1 MTMAAKSEGLRERK
15 KRATR
20 EAITSTARRLFA
32 QRGFAAVTV
41 AEIAAAADVSEK
53 TVFNHF
59 ATKEAVLL
67 GTGDPRLA
75 RAAEE
80 VAARKPGVAVLD
92 VLRATTGALLD
103 DVAAGADAL
112 EDDLVV
118 PRIVRATPGL
128 AERLGVG
135 AAAEREATAL
145 AAAIGG
151 DALVAEVV
159 ARTLTWTHR
168 AIAREAFDGLLAGEE
183 PKALARR
190 LRPRAARAYD
200 QLVDGLGT
208 YGRKDDR
215 AVQSSDHR

>member
-1 MTMAAKSEGLRERK
+1 MAGTREGLRERK
-15 KRATR
+15 KRLTR
-20 EAITSTARRLFA
+20 EAITATARRLFA

-75 RAAEE
+75 RAATEIAE
-80 VAARKPGVAVLD
+80 RAPGVAVLD
-92 VLRATTGALLD
+92 VLRATTAALLD
-103 DVAAGADAL
+103 DVAAGADAV
-112 EDDLVV
+112 EEDLVV

-128 AERLGVG
+128 AERLGAG
-135 AAAEREATAL
+135 AEREAAAL

-159 ARTLTWTHR
+159 ARTLAWTHR
-168 AIAREAFDGLLAGEE
+168 AIAREALDGLLDGEE
-183 PKALARR
+183 PRALTKR
-190 LRPRAARAYD
+190 LGPRAALAYD
-200 QLVDGLGT
+200 QLADGLAA
-208 YGRKDDR
+208 YGRKNDR
-215 AVQSSDHR
+215 AVQ

>member
-1 MTMAAKSEGLRERK
+1 MTMAGTREGLRERK
-15 KRATR
+15 KRLTR
-20 EAITSTARRLFA
+20 EAITATARRLFA

-75 RAAEE
+75 RAATEIAE
-80 VAARKPGVAVLD
+80 RAPGVAVLD
-92 VLRATTGALLD
+92 VLRATTAALLD
-103 DVAAGADAL
+103 DVAAGADAV
-112 EDDLVV
+112 EEDLVV

-128 AERLGVG
+128 AERLGAG
-135 AAAEREATAL
+135 AEREAAALL

-159 ARTLTWTHR
+159 AHTLAGTHR
-168 AIAREAFDGLLAGEE
+168 AIAREALDGLLDGEE
-183 PKALARR
+183 PRALAKR
-190 LRPRAARAYD
+190 LRPRAALAYD
-200 QLVDGLGT
+200 QLADGLAA

-215 AVQSSDHR
+215 AVQ